1 MLAKRAPVV
10 KCARSY
16 AKHNT
21 PFKVFALL
29 LHHPDVF
36 VMGIDN
42 AIYVNESYLLY
53 IYCIYYGIDSELDH
67 TRIKWDYEITNVYH
81 SFLRQAIDD
90 QRPCIIIMKHHS
102 GGWRYTQWTVF
113 YMCAT

>member
-1 MLAKRAPVV
+1 MLLKGAPVV

-42 AIYVNESYLLY
+42 AIYVNESYLLH
-53 IYCIYYGIDSELDH
+53 IYCIYFGIDREWDQ
-67 TRIKWDYEITNVYH
+67 TRMKRDYEIINIYH
-81 SFLRQAIDD
+81 SL
-90 QRPCIIIMKHHS
+90 CIFIFDGLWI
-102 GGWRYTQWTVF
+102 
-113 YMCAT
+113 